1 MISSALTPKPKWT
14 AAYINVSHTATFDY
28 FPKKPVSS
36 KVYLMSKYCD

>member
-28 FPKKPVSS
+28 FPKKLFPLRST
-36 KVYLMSKYCD
+36 